1 MKQLFSICLL
11 TLSCIYVQAQQ
22 KYYNPTRPIDP
33 AAPVSEKVKEAP
45 LYGKS
50 MVIIGDSYV
59 RNHRRPIEET
69 WHYKVAEKY
78 RMTYHNYGKNGNCV
92 AFDRTKRGFG
102 IPMYQRYTE
111 MTDSADYVILI
122 AGHND
127 ADFIAQRDSA
137 MTDEAY
143 AQQHDSRLQEFRLR
157 LDQLLDSL
165 IVKYPSAKMAF
176 ITPWNVDRPGF
187 PEVLNA
193 LQEICARYSV
203 PVYDAAHESGIY
215 VRNEE
220 FRRRYF
226 QRYNDTAH
234 LNAAGHD
241 LFMNKAETFLLGL

>member
-11 TLSCIYVQAQQ
+11 SLFCVYAQAQQ

-33 AAPVSEKVKEAP
+33 TVPTSEKIKEAP

-78 RMTYHNYGKNGNCV
+78 GMTYHNYGKNGNCV

-111 MTDSADYVILI
+111 MTDTADYVILI

-127 ADFIAQRDSA
+127 ADLIGRRDSA
-137 MTDEAY
+137 MTDEEY
-143 AQQHDSRLQEFRLR
+143 TQRHDSLLQEFSLR

-165 IVKYPSAKMAF
+165 IAKYPSAKMAF

-187 PEVLNA
+187 PEVLST
-193 LQEICARYSV
+193 LHEICACHSV
-203 PVYDAAHESGIY
+203 PVYDAARESGIY

-234 LNAAGHD
+234 LNAAGHA